1 MKDLFTGFYR
11 KNEDEIK
18 EFWKNG
24 IIVFDTNVL
33 LNLYRYSDNTRN
45 ALINLISKFTTQ
57 IYLPYQAAFEYDKNR
72 CEVIAE
78 QEKAYKEF
86 LEKISQI
93 KKDLQSTNKPPFL
106 TQEVD
111 NELNSAFIKVNAE
124 VEDSL
129 KKYSQYFRQD
139 PIYDK
144 ISELFKNRITE
155 KYEDDKLAEIY
166 KIGEE
171 RFKYKIPPGFEDE
184 KSKEGI
190 NKYGDLVLWK
200 QVIELAKTHN
210 KSVILITDERKS
222 DWWWKI
228 KDGRTIGPRYEL
240 VKEMKDEANVGFHMY
255 SSERFLEYGLNF
267 LEEQVNREALDEIS
281 ALKKAELEE
290 IKRLEIIRRKR
301 LLKNDAI
308 KEELQQIDTQ
318 LEELDYVI
326 DRMDN
331 DLSQYSDRNIAKY
344 YEGEKMDKELP
355 EHYKIISEHREQ
367 FLREKELLMIR
378 RKELRRNYLNN
389 RNL

>member
-57 IYLPYQAAFEYDKNR
+57 IYLPYQAAFEYNKNR

-308 KEELQQIDTQ
+308 KEELQQIDKQ